1 MHPLDPLAYG
11 LRHDR
16 IVSFIK
22 AGKDL
27 QSANTI
33 PYGKDPSYNPY
44 WGNQREA
51 VSLTDAAASKI
62 VELADESSATRIGYL
77 LV

>member
-51 VSLTDAAASKI
+51 VSLTD
-62 VELADESSATRIGYL
+62 ESVVTMRDMDNITYP
-77 LV
+77 